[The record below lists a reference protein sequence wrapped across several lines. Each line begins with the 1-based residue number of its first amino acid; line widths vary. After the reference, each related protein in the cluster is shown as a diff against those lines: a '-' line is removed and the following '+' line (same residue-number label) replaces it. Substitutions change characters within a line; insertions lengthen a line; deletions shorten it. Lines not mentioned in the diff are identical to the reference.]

1 MSSWEDFIKRIATAG
16 PYGAPPNMIST
27 QVNQGVPL
35 EKALENTKD
44 FYRSVGQGLT
54 IESNDEIEAL
64 VRTIFGDNTYG
75 ENVGQIRSEMDKF
88 HEENPEASWIG
99 YGSGIVPTLAVGAPS
114 LVAKIGA
121 KPTGALLGMFEGG
134 MGARG
139 TAPTSESFPGGDPLN
154 PEFWASKP
162 GGMAGGAVIGYLAIP
177 AFEKIMDLTS
187 YTGKK
192 AGDVFNFFKSLKKK
206 TDVGV
211 DAAKRG
217 TLKGI
222 AATPFAV
229 GAFSELPIGNIIQK
243 IKVPNILPKSILAK
257 SSAIIN
263 KRKLRSELG
272 LDSRDIRMDSS
283 TSNNLNNFFEGKFEP
298 ESLLEV
304 GLRYRGGFL
313 TDTAADAENAE
324 FLFKNTADK
333 NKYLELDKIR
343 SNLKQKNDDFMKNG
357 PGTWDQR
364 LLSQT
369 LEDGEKLERKAEVEM
384 FKFIR
389 DAYKGNRLKEDFF
402 RTSGYIPK
410 KDIITK
416 DPMESAEY
424 YYQNLKS
431 AKNYFGKDYDNLRK
445 LSTEDLEKLTN
456 NNLTGTVDL
465 ERKALQKELMALPR
479 EVPTPKSL
487 SDKFRAN
494 DAKREAYEDLK
505 MLNKYDGEDPIR
517 AKKAK
522 PFIDYQ
528 KENDF
533 TDDEMLDLLERSIE
547 KAIKLEESMGN
558 RVSLRTDLTD
568 TLLDNE

>member
-1 MSSWEDFIKRIATAG
+1 MGAFDFLEKI
-16 PYGAPPNMIST
+16 PFAPPPTDPVGYIYRETGNLPES
-27 QVNQGVPL
+27 L
-35 EKALENTKD
+35 EAVKNP
-44 FYRSVGQGLT
+44 YRTAAQGL
-54 IESNDEIEAL
+54 SLSSSDEIEAL
-64 VRTIFGDNTYG
+64 IRSAYGDGTYG
-75 ENVGQIRSEMDKF
+75 ENVGEIREGLKKYY
-88 HEENPEASWIG
+88 EENPAQSNAL
-99 YGSGIVPTLAVGAPS
+99 YLSGMAPTLLASFPELARKVG
-114 LVAKIGA
+114 V
-121 KPTGALLGMFEGG
+121 TGAGALIGGFEGTMEG
-134 MGARG
+134 EGV
-139 TAPTSESFPGGDPLN
+139 APIGLTE
-154 PEFWASKP
+154 EFFASKP
-162 GGMAGGAVIGYLAIP
+162 FMGSFGTALGGLVGKFAEPFLGYSG
-177 AFEKIMDLTS
+177 EKA
-187 YTGKK
+187 KN
-192 AGDVFNFFKSLKKK
+192 VFNFFKSLKKK

-222 AATPFAV
+222 AAAPFAV

-263 KRKLRSELG
+263 KRKLLSELG

-313 TDTAADAENAE
+313 KDTAADAENAE

-343 SNLKQKNDDFMKNG
+343 ANLKQKNDDFMDNG

-410 KDIITK
+410 KDLITQ

-424 YYQNLKS
+424 YYKNLKS

-445 LSTEDLEKLTN
+445 LSTEDLEKFTN

-465 ERKALQKELMALPR
+465 ERKALQKELMPLPR

-487 SDKFRAN
+487 RNKFKAN

-517 AKKAK
+517 ATKAK

-533 TDDEMLDLLERSIE
+533 TDGEMLDLLERSIE

-558 RVSLRTDLTD
+558 RVSLNTDLTD